1 MLGSLAHHP
10 DQELRR
16 LAETVLQ
23 PGFDGTR
30 PPDWLLRRL
39 QAGLGGILLFARNT
53 PSVTATRNVTDLIKA
68 ENPEAVIAVDEEGGA
83 ITRLE
88 AARGSSWPGN
98 AATGRIDD
106 PEVTQ
111 QLAAELGA
119 FIAQTGISLNYA
131 PTADINSD
139 PRNPVIGVRSFGMR
153 AQLAAR
159 HAAAFVRGMQSAGV
173 AACAKHFPGHGDTA
187 VDSHLALPVVRA
199 SRRTMTERELAP
211 FRAAIAADVQA
222 VMAGHLLVPAWDSA
236 RPASLSPA
244 LLEGLLRGE
253 LGFQGVIATDALDMK
268 ALDSSASLPGLA
280 LRAISAGADLICI
293 GARLV
298 DEEALLAMRDRV
310 VEAVTVGELPA
321 ERLVEAAGR
330 VRRLAVWQRA
340 AASRAAAAG
349 APDAP
354 RTPAGAAAARALD
367 LTINLVRHPFPLRKP
382 PVVITLDV
390 PPPTAAGPRTAW
402 GIGALLAQ
410 RMQGTASVTL
420 RQGEDADALCP
431 YLDDHQRPLVIVVR
445 DHPRDAWA
453 GRILETIISRRPD
466 AGVVDMG
473 LPGTARPGA
482 WHLATYSP
490 SAVSARAAVDLITGR
505 R

>member
-1 MLGSLAHHP
+1 MLGSLAYHP

-39 QAGLGGILLFARNT
+39 QAGLGGVLLFARNT
-53 PSVTATRNVTDLIKA
+53 PSVTATRHLTDLIKA

-88 AARGSSWPGN
+88 AGRGSSWPGN
-98 AATGRIDD
+98 AATGRIGD
-106 PEVTQ
+106 PEVTR
-111 QLAAELGA
+111 QLAADLGA
-119 FIAQTGISLNYA
+119 FIARTGISLNYA

-139 PRNPVIGVRSFGMR
+139 PLNPVIGVRSFGTR
-153 AQLAAR
+153 APSVAR

-187 VDSHLALPVVRA
+187 VDSHLELPVLRA
-199 SRRTMTERELAP
+199 SRQTMTERELAP
-211 FRAAIAADVQA
+211 FRAAIAAGVQA
-222 VMAGHLLVPAWDSA
+222 VMAGHLLVPAWDGA

-244 LLEGLLRGE
+244 LLDGLLRSE

-268 ALDSSASLPGLA
+268 ALDPSASLPGLA
-280 LRAISAGADLICI
+280 LQAISAGADLICI
-293 GARLV
+293 GARLL
-298 DEEALLAMRDRV
+298 DEEALLAMRDRIV
-310 VEAVTVGELPA
+310 GAVTLGELPA
-321 ERLVEAAGR
+321 ERLAEAAGR

-340 AASRAAAAG
+340 AASKAADS
-349 APDAP
+349 APAAP
-354 RTPAGAAAARALD
+354 RTHAGAAAERALD
-367 LTINLVRHPFPLRKP
+367 VTINLARYPFPLRQP

-402 GIGALLAQ
+402 GIGALLTQ
-410 RMQGTASVTL
+410 RMKGTVSVMM
-420 RQGEDADALCP
+420 RQGQDEDTLSP
-431 YLDDHQRPLVIVVR
+431 YLHDHQRPLVIVVR

-453 GRILETIISRRPD
+453 RRVLETIVSRRPD

-473 LPGTARPGA
+473 LPGASRPGA

-490 SAVSARAAVDLITGR
+490 SAVSAQAAVDLIAGR